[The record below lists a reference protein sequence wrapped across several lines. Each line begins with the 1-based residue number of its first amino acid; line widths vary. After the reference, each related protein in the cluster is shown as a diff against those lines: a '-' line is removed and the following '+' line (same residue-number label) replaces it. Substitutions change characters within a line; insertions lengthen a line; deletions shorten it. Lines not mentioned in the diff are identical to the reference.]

1 MSIYNYYE
9 SIEHIYYALTL
20 TQFIIMNHNIELIDK
35 HGQTGYLVNNGLYYA
50 FQPSEINDSHASIY
64 ERATPVMYKNESLV
78 LELELPK
85 TKTFSIQRKKKESAD

>member
-9 SIEHIYYALTL
+9 SIEHIYYALT
-20 TQFIIMNHNIELIDK
+20 QFIMNHNIELIDK

-64 ERATPVMYKNESLV
+64 ERTTPVMYKNESLV
-78 LELELPK
+78 LELPK
-85 TKTFSIQRKKKESAD
+85 TKTFSIQKKKKESAD